1 MTDVP
6 EPECGI
12 RYLSGSPTRVAVL
25 EQVCDGTSRP
35 AALVDATGVS
45 RTTVHRTLT
54 DLVERNWAERVDGG
68 YAATAV
74 GALALESYC
83 NTQTQFRTLERVEP
97 FLARLD
103 ATVND
108 LEIEWFRAA
117 ELSTVTES
125 NPHQPLE
132 WYADRLEAADPGRLR
147 GVAPVISRQFIGA
160 HTPIIEQGTPTEL
173 VIDES
178 TYRAVAE
185 HYPEALR
192 TSVSIPNYELYVA
205 SESSSVGLTLI
216 DSAVFLGA
224 YGDGGQLVAI
234 LESGNDRLRAWAADR
249 YREHREDAR
258 RITADAVPKSG

>member
-6 EPECGI
+6 EPERGI

-25 EQVCDGTSRP
+25 EQVCDEATSP
-35 AALVDATGVS
+35 AALVDATDVS

-54 DLVERNWAERVDGG
+54 DLVDRNWVERVDGG

-74 GALALESYC
+74 GALALESYR
-83 NTQTQFRTLERVEP
+83 NAQTEFRTLDRVEP
-97 FLARLD
+97 FLARVD
-103 ATVND
+103 ATVDD
-108 LEIEWFRAA
+108 LEIEWFRTA

-132 WYADRLEAADPGRLR
+132 WYADRLEAADPERLR
-147 GVAPVISRQFIGA
+147 GVAPVISRQFIGVHA
-160 HTPIIEQGTPTEL
+160 PVIERGTPTEL

-178 TYRAVAE
+178 TYCAVADR
-185 HYPEALR
+185 YPDALR
-192 TSVSIPNYELYVA
+192 ASVSLPNYELYVA
-205 SESSSVGLTLI
+205 RESPSVGLTLI

-224 YGDGGQLVAI
+224 YGEGRQLVAI

-258 RITADAVPKSG
+258 RVTADAVPKSG